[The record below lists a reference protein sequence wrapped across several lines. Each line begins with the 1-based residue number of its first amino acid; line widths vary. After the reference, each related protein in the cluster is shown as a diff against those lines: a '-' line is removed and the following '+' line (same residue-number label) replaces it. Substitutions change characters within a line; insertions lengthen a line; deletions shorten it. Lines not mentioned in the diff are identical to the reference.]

1 MTIVEAVTKIDEL
14 KPNGYSQFQKII
26 WLSNLDAQIKAEIID
41 THEGAEDVTFTD
53 YTENTDIDTVLLV
66 PTPYE
71 DLYLAWLEAKID
83 YTNGEYTKYNN
94 SITLFNERYAAFE
107 RYYNRTHMPLG
118 TKFKYF

>member
-83 YTNGEYTKYNN
+83 YTNGEYTRYNN
-94 SITLFNERYAAFE
+94 SITLFNERYAAFS
-107 RYYNRTHMPLG
+107 RYYNRTHMPIG
-118 TKFKYF
+118 GGFKYF

>member
-1 MTIVEAVTKIDEL
+1 MTIVEAITKIDEL
-14 KPNGYSQFQKII
+14 KPNQYTQPTKIA
-26 WLSNLDAQIKAEIID
+26 WLSSLDAQIKAEIID
-41 THEGAEDVTFTD
+41 THEGADGQPFKEYTD
-53 YTENTDIDTVLLV
+53 NTDIDTVLLV

-71 DLYLAWLEAKID
+71 DLYIAWLEAKID

-94 SITLFNERYAAFE
+94 SITLFNDRYAAFE

>member
-26 WLSNLDAQIKAEIID
+26 WLSNLDAQIKAEVID

-53 YTENTDIDTVLLV
+53 YTENTDIDTELLV
-66 PTPYE
+66 PAPYE
-71 DLYLAWLEAKID
+71 DLYIAWLEAKID

-94 SITLFNERYAAFE
+94 SITIFNDRYAAFE

-118 TKFKYF
+118 SKIQYF

>member
-1 MTIVEAVTKIDEL
+1 MTIVEAITKFDEL

-26 WLSNLDAQIKAEIID
+26 WLSNLDAQIKAEVID

-53 YTENTDIDTVLLV
+53 YTENTDIDTELLV

-71 DLYLAWLEAKID
+71 DLYMAWLEAKVD

-94 SITLFNERYAAFE
+94 SITTFNERYAAYE

-118 TKFKYF
+118 KKIQYF